1 MYAKNKVMNMLCLIT
16 VLLSFIVFA
25 LHQYTHLIPVATM
38 AGMDHTSMSHSS
50 MEHITI
56 FRYILLAVPLI
67 LLVWSAS
74 LFRSHPAHAY
84 LPVINTLILTLG
96 SIGLI
101 AAGNGLVEYHF
112 SVFMVVAFVAFYDSI
127 ALVLLST
134 AIFAFHH
141 LAGFF
146 LFPELLCGEH
156 TYSFSLLLIHAVFL
170 LLTSGAAILII
181 VAKKNTTQALQSKN
195 DEAAARNQQS
205 LINLQHTEQYM
216 EQSAGSLRLHSQSL
230 VSLSE
235 HIADAVHL
243 LRTQASNELLPSQ
256 QVSEQQLTQ
265 VADAIYQIAASLEQ
279 LHQSSTITLERA
291 QLGQQSLT
299 QITDQVS
306 SLQIDVDDMASG
318 IHAMSDQSYEI
329 ARFVDII
336 ANLAEQTNLLALNA
350 SIEAARAGQHG
361 QSFAV
366 VAQEVKKLSLE
377 TSSALKMISGI
388 IAQFSLSTASAIES
402 SERGAA
408 KMQDTL
414 KTATQTH
421 STFGVILTAT
431 EETSLQIAHMSSQAQ
446 SLNGSAEKISQSM
459 SYVTHII
466 QDSMKSHEAVNLTV
480 QQQLDK
486 TRLVNEE
493 ADLLNQMSDK
503 LGHLVHDLEP
513 GSHPSAEYAQN
524 SFSSSSIRTVPAVS
538 S

>member
-38 AGMDHTSMSHSS
+38 AGMEHNSMTPSS
-50 MEHITI
+50 MEHII
-56 FRYILLAVPLI
+56 VFRYILLAVPLA
-67 LLVWSAS
+67 LLLWSAL
-74 LFRSHPAHAY
+74 LFRRQPNHSY
-84 LPVINTLILTLG
+84 LPVINTLVLTLG

-112 SVFMVVAFVAFYDSI
+112 SVFMVVAFIAFYDSI
-127 ALVLLST
+127 ALILLST

-156 TYSFSLLLIHAVFL
+156 AYSFSLLLIHAIFL

-181 VAKKNTTQALQSKN
+181 VAKKNTTQALQSQN
-195 DEAAARNQQS
+195 DEATLRNHEA
-205 LINLQHTEQYM
+205 LFNLQHTEQYM

-230 VSLSE
+230 MSLSE
-235 HIADAVHL
+235 HIAKAIQL
-243 LRTQASNELLPSQ
+243 LRTQASDELLPSQ
-256 QVSEQQLTQ
+256 QVSEQQLIQ

-279 LHQSSTITLERA
+279 LNQSSTTTLERA
-291 QLGQQSLT
+291 QIGQQSLT

-306 SLQIDVDDMASG
+306 SLQIDVHDMASG

-350 SIEAARAGQHG
+350 SIEAARAGEHG

-377 TSSALKMISGI
+377 TSSALKMISSI
-388 IAQFSLSTASAIES
+388 ISEFSLSTTSAIQS
-402 SERGAA
+402 SERGAI
-408 KMQDTL
+408 KMQETL
-414 KTATQTH
+414 KTATQAH
-421 STFGVILTAT
+421 STFGVIVTAT
-431 EETSLQIAHMSSQAQ
+431 EETNLQIAHMSSQAQ
-446 SLNGSAEKISQSM
+446 SLNGSAEKIGQSM

-466 QDSMKSHEAVNLTV
+466 QDSMQSHEAVNLTV
-480 QQQLDK
+480 QQQLEN

-493 ADLLNQMSDK
+493 ADHLNQMSDK
-503 LGHLVHDLEP
+503 LGQLVHNLQP
-513 GSHPSAEYAQN
+513 TTTSSPSVPQAIEQQ
-524 SFSSSSIRTVPAVS
+524 SSMRTVPVLG
-538 S
+538 